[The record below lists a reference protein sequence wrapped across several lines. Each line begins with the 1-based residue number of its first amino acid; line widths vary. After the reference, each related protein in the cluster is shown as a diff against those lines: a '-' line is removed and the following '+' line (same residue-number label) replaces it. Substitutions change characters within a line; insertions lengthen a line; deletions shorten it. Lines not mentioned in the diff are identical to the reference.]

1 MALSKA
7 TIKHVIPLG
16 VEPRTI
22 IIIVLLLI
30 IIIIFSTTTSSSRSS
45 SISIVLCQ
53 LV

>member
-22 IIIVLLLI
+22 IIIVLLLL
-30 IIIIFSTTTSSSRSS
+30 IIIFSTTTSSSRSS

>member
-22 IIIVLLLI
+22 SIIVVI

>member
-22 IIIVLLLI
+22 IIIVLLLL
-30 IIIIFSTTTSSSRSS
+30 IIFSTTTSSSRSS

>member
-22 IIIVLLLI
+22 IIIVLLLLL
-30 IIIIFSTTTSSSRSS
+30 IIFSTTTSSSRSS